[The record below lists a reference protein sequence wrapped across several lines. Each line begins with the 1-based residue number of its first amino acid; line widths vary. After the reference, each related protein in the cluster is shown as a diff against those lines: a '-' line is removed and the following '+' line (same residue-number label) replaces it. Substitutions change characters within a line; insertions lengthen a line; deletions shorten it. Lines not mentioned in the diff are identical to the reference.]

1 MSSPKTVSGRTS
13 PHLLAKADRLFR
25 NDDASVW
32 VEILQNARRANATL
46 VDITI
51 EEHPSQQSTPIVTVH
66 DNGHGIGNFQ
76 DLLTLGESGWNES
89 TEAREDPAGMGFF
102 ALCRSEVT
110 VESGK
115 HSVTITP
122 PVFLGQS
129 EAKVVPLPQP
139 VQGTRIRF
147 TRDSTKQQLIH
158 ALERV
163 TEFYTVEVRL
173 DGKPLPRHD
182 FLEGSLY
189 REEIDGIEVGF
200 APQFR
205 WGHRSYPD
213 ENWNFYGARIRG
225 AELAFT
231 GLLRPDRVQPYTV
244 YARFNVLDTA
254 RVKLQLPDRKSII
267 EDRFSEEFLLKA
279 RAAAY
284 RLFLMEGKH
293 ALPFKYWKEANALGI
308 TLPEAACLLSNWH
321 AKPADDNAEPTFGSC
336 GLKVLTD
343 VSRVILVDRNLE
355 NRHTFEAAIE
365 CGAAVDGDLYFEEPE
380 FTGYSWYDNRPRIV
394 DTEIFLDGIAFDRKT
409 HSANRPKKIEVEVA
423 IEQAN
428 TPERRI
434 RFSTPVHVESDS
446 SIWFDFCFIAVENSP
461 WDNADLT
468 GPFPIVDFIIGAT
481 FCPSDDADADSWET
495 QSDRYEEEVR
505 REANA
510 YFRGPKA
517 TLLAILKDALDYR
530 ACTLAE
536 ELDVHEIR
544 FTRAEGAQSWSIN
557 LGCQE
562 TA

>member
-1 MSSPKTVSGRTS
+1 
-13 PHLLAKADRLFR
+13 LDKADRLFR

-32 VEILQNARRANATL
+32 IEILQNARRANSTV

-51 EEHPSQQSTPIVTVH
+51 EEHPCQQSTSIVTVH
-66 DNGHGIGNFQ
+66 DNGCGISNFQ
-76 DLLTLGESGWNES
+76 DLLTLGESRWSDN
-89 TEAREDPAGMGFF
+89 TNAQEDPAGMGFF
-102 ALCRSEVT
+102 ALCRSEVS

-115 HSVTITP
+115 QSVTITP
-122 PVFLGQS
+122 SVFLGQS
-129 EAKVVPLPQP
+129 ATEVISLPEP

-147 TRDSTKQQLIH
+147 TRDSAKQQLIH

-173 DGKPLPRHD
+173 DGNPLPRHD
-182 FLEGSLY
+182 FLDGSLY

-200 APQFR
+200 ATQFR
-205 WGHRSYPD
+205 WGHRSYSD

-231 GLLRPDRVQPYTV
+231 GLLRPDRVQPHTV

-267 EDRFSEEFLLKA
+267 EDQFSAEFLLKA

-284 RLFLMEGKH
+284 RFFQNEGKH
-293 ALPFKYWKEANALGI
+293 ALGFKYWKEARALGI
-308 TLPEAACLLSNWH
+308 TLPEAACLLTNWH
-321 AKPADDNAEPTFGSC
+321 AKPADDNAEPTFGRC
-336 GLKVLTD
+336 ELKVLTD
-343 VSRVILVDRNLE
+343 VSRIVLVDTNLE
-355 NRHTFEAAIE
+355 NRHTFEAAIA
-365 CGAAVDGDLYFEEPE
+365 CGASVDGDLYFEEPE
-380 FTGYSWYDNRPRIV
+380 FSGYTWYDNRPRVV

-409 HSANRPKKIEVEVA
+409 LSANRPKKIEVEVA
-423 IEQAN
+423 IEHAN
-428 TPERRI
+428 APERRA
-434 RFSTPVHVESDS
+434 RLNTPVHVESDS
-446 SIWFDFCFIAVENSP
+446 SIWYDFCFIAVENSP
-461 WDNADLT
+461 WDNANLT
-468 GPFPIVDFIIGAT
+468 GPFSIVDFMIGAT
-481 FCPSDDADADSWET
+481 FCPSDDAEADSWET

-536 ELDVHEIR
+536 GLNIHEIR
-544 FTRAEGAQSWSIN
+544 FTRAEGAQRWSVN
-557 LGCQE
+557 LVGCQE